1 MGWLL
6 YSWDLDKG
14 SGQGVVKAVV
24 LEVKDL
30 SWSWMSFRAAD
41 KSKNCMEALQE
52 PLDLPDTS
60 FYTGICWASCC
71 LLAKSSLEKK
81 KNQAVVRLLKRYEE
95 EHRAE
100 TGERISEEAPGGPS

>member
-30 SWSWMSFRAAD
+30 SPSWMSFRAAD
-41 KSKNCMEALQE
+41 KSKNCVQALQQ
-52 PLDLPDTS
+52 PLDRCSEFILNRHLL
-60 FYTGICWASCC
+60 GI
-71 LLAKSSLEKK
+71 SLFVGQIIIRKEKK
-81 KNQAVVRLLKRYEE
+81 RQ
-95 EHRAE
+95 
-100 TGERISEEAPGGPS
+100 